1 MNKYQECLL
10 SKLGFILCSTEELS
24 DISQTIRNK
33 ASSKKKYLEF
43 DKAKGMLIINQYDD
57 ITIIK
62 YALVLG
68 KEVVKALNK
77 LYVLKNGE
85 WTEISIA
92 NISTKNSFG
101 HTFGF
106 DNPQGY
112 IVPIDFDD
120 KADKLKITFVN
131 NIADEYVIELK
142 FVEADK
148 DLYYQR
154 QEADRKVNML
164 QSAQIKHSTGTDLI
178 NIYFQPCC
186 SDYEYTEIYLYI
198 PQDYVTVGGPHGP
211 VKKPSSWQLFKKCK
225 IPSEDFYKSIN
236 GLAYG
241 TYAYVIKQ
249 FDKKDNLLLETEYI
263 EFSLKAPKQPIMGRI
278 NRI

>member
-33 ASSKKKYLEF
+33 ASTKKKYLEF
-43 DKAKGMLIINQYDD
+43 DKANDMLIINQYDD
-57 ITIIK
+57 ITITK

-101 HTFGF
+101 HMFGF

-131 NIADEYVIELK
+131 NIADDYIIELK

-148 DLYYQR
+148 DLYYQK

-186 SDYEYTEIYLYI
+186 SDYEYTEIYLFI

-236 GLAYG
+236 GLAFG
-241 TYAYVIKQ
+241 TYAYVVKQ
-249 FDKKDNLLLETEYI
+249 YDKKDNLLMQTEYI
-263 EFSLKAPKQPIMGRI
+263 EFTLNAPKQPIMGRL